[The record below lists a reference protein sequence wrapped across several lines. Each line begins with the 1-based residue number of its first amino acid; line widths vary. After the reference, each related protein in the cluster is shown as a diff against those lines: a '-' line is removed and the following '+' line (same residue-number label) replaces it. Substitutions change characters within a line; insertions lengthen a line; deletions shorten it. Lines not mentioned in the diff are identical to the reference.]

1 MSRTFMAVLLSSALA
16 FSSVSTSAWSQ
27 TNAPVDQARNEAPL
41 PPAGPA
47 RSIEEAQGF
56 IRSYP
61 ILTIAAVAGV
71 VALVWILLGDDD
83 EDAYTPGTP

>member
-27 TNAPVDQARNEAPL
+27 TDASVDQARNEAPL

-56 IRSYP
+56 IRTFP
-61 ILTIAAVAGV
+61 ILSLTIAAGLVY
-71 VALVWILLGDDD
+71 LVWILIDD
-83 EDAYTPGTP
+83 EEETSTTGT